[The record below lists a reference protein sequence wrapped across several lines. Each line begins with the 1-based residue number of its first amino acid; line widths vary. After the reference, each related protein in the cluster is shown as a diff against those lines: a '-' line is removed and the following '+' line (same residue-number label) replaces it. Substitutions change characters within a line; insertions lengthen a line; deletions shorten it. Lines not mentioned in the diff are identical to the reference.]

1 MPTQELL
8 IEILTEELPAIPFLK
23 EWQHI
28 PSKWNAKMAESRLKA
43 DFKLHF
49 TPRRIAIFSRSFPTH
64 TDDETK
70 EFFGPPLH
78 IAYTNGDK
86 NQGLSNAGQS
96 FLKKAQ
102 ISENEI
108 QDTTKD
114 GKEVLYAKQ
123 VIKGVKSCKILPKII
138 GEFLASLNFG
148 KSMRWGDC
156 IQNGGVSFIR
166 PIVNIMILINGKR
179 INPLE
184 SSEDFSGFGEILH
197 FGQGYLSATKM
208 HRDKGFEWVE
218 ISGIDDYLSKLE
230 SNGVV
235 LDENERKK
243 RILAQIKEIEKKE
256 KIKVKDDGD
265 LLDEIVAITEY
276 PTALLGSFE
285 KRFLDLPK
293 EVIQTSARENQR
305 YFVAHSEP
313 KNELC
318 NHFIF
323 VANSLTHDYA
333 PIIKGNEKVLK
344 ARLSDAEFFYH
355 NDLKKPFSDERSEEK
370 LDSIAFVDNLGSMLD
385 KTRRERAIGAFLSKY
400 YGLSE
405 AESSNVDLALRLSK
419 VDLLSEMVGEFP
431 ELQGIMGG
439 YYAKQAGLDSSICEA
454 IKEQYQLAGHNY
466 HSKISAISAM
476 SAKCDSL
483 FSLFSIGKI
492 PSGSKDPFGLRRA
505 ANVILKIALNDLLDF
520 SLSLEFLGEIFKAV
534 GASTKSGYKEF
545 DLVALQEFF
554 IERLESIFREDF
566 GISTQVFRSVSKG
579 ENKQIQAMRDNAL
592 ALQELLK
599 RDDKESLIA
608 VFKRVANITKD
619 MGESSTKSNTKSST
633 AGTKNPQKDSK
644 IDSILI
650 DSSRI
655 DSSLFAHDA
664 ERDLFSAFD
673 GICKAKD
680 TYQNPKD
687 FLEALFS
694 LKSLLEKFFDAVL
707 VNDENPKI
715 RANRKALMF
724 KIYSEFKQ
732 VGDLK
737 ELAI

>member
-8 IEILTEELPAIPFLK
+8 IEILTEELPALPFLK

-64 TDDETK
+64 TDEEIK

-78 IAYTNGDK
+78 IAYTNANK

-102 ISENEI
+102 ISENEVQI
-108 QDTTKD
+108 ATKD

-123 VIKGVKSCKILPKII
+123 VVKGVESCKILPKIV

-148 KSMRWGDC
+148 KSMRWGDSKK
-156 IQNGGVSFIR
+156 NGGASFIR
-166 PIVNIMILINGKR
+166 PIVNIMILLGGKR

-184 SSEDFSGFGEILH
+184 SSQNLSKFGEVLH
-197 FGQGYLSATKM
+197 FGQGYLNATKL
-208 HRDKGFEWVE
+208 HRDKGVEWVE
-218 ISGIDDYLSKLE
+218 IKGIDDYLAKLE

-243 RILAQIKEIEKKE
+243 RILAQIEAIEKKE
-256 KIKVKDDGD
+256 KIKVKDDED

-276 PTALLGSFE
+276 PTALLGNFE

-305 YFVAHSEP
+305 YFVAH
-313 KNELC
+313 NESNKGLC
-318 NHFIF
+318 NNFIF
-323 VANSLTHDYA
+323 VANSLTKDYT

-355 NDLKKPFSDERSEEK
+355 NDLKKPFSDDGSEDA

-385 KTRRERAIGAFLSKY
+385 KTRRERDIGAFLSKY

-405 AESSNVDLALRLSK
+405 IESSNVDLALRLSK

-454 IKEQYQLAGHNY
+454 IKEQYQLAGYNY
-466 HSKISAISAM
+466 HSKISAISAI

-520 SLSLEFLGEIFKAV
+520 SLSLDFLSEIFKAV
-534 GASTKSGYKEF
+534 CANTKSGYKEF
-545 DLVALQEFF
+545 DLVVLQEFF

-566 GISTQVFRSVSKG
+566 GISTQVFRSIIKG
-579 ENKQIQAMRDNAL
+579 KNKQIQAMRDNAL

-599 RDDKESLIA
+599 RDDKEALIA

-619 MGESSTKSNTKSST
+619 MGESSANATKDEQKASS
-633 AGTKNPQKDSK
+633 
-644 IDSILI
+644 IDFAL
-650 DSSRI
+650 I
-655 DSSLFAHDA
+655 DSSLFTHNA
-664 ERDLFSAFD
+664 ERELFSAFED
-673 GICKAKD
+673 ICKSKEK
-680 TYQNPKD
+680 YQNPKD
-687 FLEALFS
+687 LLEALFS
-694 LKSLLEKFFDAVL
+694 LKSPLEKFFDTVL

-715 RANRKALMF
+715 RANRKALIF
-724 KIYSEFKQ
+724 GIYSEFKQ

>member
-8 IEILTEELPAIPFLK
+8 IEILTEELPALPFLK

-64 TDDETK
+64 TDEEIK

-78 IAYTNGDK
+78 IAYTNASK

-102 ISENEI
+102 ISENEVKI
-108 QDTTKD
+108 ATKD

-123 VIKGVKSCKILPKII
+123 VVKGVESCKILPKIV

-148 KSMRWGDC
+148 KSMRWGDSKE
-156 IQNGGVSFIR
+156 NGGVSFIR
-166 PIVNIMILINGKR
+166 PIVNIMILLGGKR
-179 INPLE
+179 INPLD
-184 SSEDFSGFGEILH
+184 SSQNFGGFSEVLH
-197 FGQGYLSATKM
+197 FGQGYLSATKL

-218 ISGIDDYLSKLE
+218 IKGIDDYLAKLE

-243 RILAQIKEIEKKE
+243 RILAQIEAIEKKE
-256 KIKVKDDGD
+256 KIKVKDDED

-305 YFVAHSEP
+305 YFVAH
-313 KNELC
+313 NESNKGLC
-318 NHFIF
+318 NSFIF
-323 VANSLTHDYA
+323 VANSLTKDYT

-344 ARLSDAEFFYH
+344 ARLSDAEFFYD
-355 NDLKKPFSDERSEEK
+355 NDLKKPFSDSGSEDA

-405 AESSNVDLALRLSK
+405 VESRNVDLALRLSK

-439 YYAKQAGLDSSICEA
+439 YYARQAGLDSSICEA
-454 IKEQYQLAGHNY
+454 IKEQYQLAGYNY
-466 HSKISAISAM
+466 HSKISAISAI

-520 SLSLEFLGEIFKAV
+520 RLSLDFLSEIFKAV
-534 GASTKSGYKEF
+534 CANTKCGYKEF

-566 GISTQVFRSVSKG
+566 GISTQVFRSIIKG
-579 ENKQIQAMRDNAL
+579 KSKQIQAMRDNAL

-599 RDDKESLIA
+599 RDDKEALIA

-619 MGESSTKSNTKSST
+619 MGESSANTTQDEQKASN
-633 AGTKNPQKDSK
+633 
-644 IDSILI
+644 
-650 DSSRI
+650 I
-655 DSSLFAHDA
+655 DSSLFTHNA
-664 ERDLFSAFD
+664 ERELFSAFED
-673 GICKAKD
+673 ICKSKEK
-680 TYQNPKD
+680 YQNPKD
-687 FLEALFS
+687 LLEALFS
-694 LKSLLEKFFDAVL
+694 LKSPLEKFFDTVL

-715 RANRKALMF
+715 RANRKALIF
-724 KIYSEFKQ
+724 GIYSEFKQ